1 MNDHS
6 TLTFYKLC
14 RNCNLQG
21 LIDTFGDLSNTSAI
35 EMDYAYYIVYNQ
47 SRDKAPI
54 LDWLLE
60 LDPNID
66 FERVANDYTA
76 DEHLP
81 NDALIL
87 ACKFGQFD
95 VVEWLFTKEPY
106 LSSFKNRCNI
116 CYAFRLSCCN
126 ENIDITKSIFNK
138 LADYIQTRLLIL
150 NQAYFNAAANQNT
163 QTMQW
168 LLEINPNINQSIYQD
183 TDPDQQCQ
191 RPYLP

>member
-1 MNDHS
+1 MDDHS

-21 LIDTFGDLSNTSAI
+21 LIDTFGDLSDTSAI
-35 EMDYAYYIVYNQ
+35 EMDYAYYIVYKSNKPD
-47 SRDKAPI
+47 RCKAPI
-54 LDWLLE
+54 LDWLLD
-60 LDPNID
+60 LDSNID
-66 FERVANDYTA
+66 FERVANDYMA

-95 VVEWLFTKEPY
+95 VVEWLFTEEPY

-126 ENIDITKSIFNK
+126 ENIDITKSIFDQ
-138 LADYIQTRLLIL
+138 LADYIQERLIIL
-150 NQAYFNAAANQNT
+150 NQAYLNAAANQNT
-163 QTMQW
+163 HTMQW
-168 LLEINPNINQSIYQD
+168 LLEINPNINQSIHPD
-183 TDPDQQCQ
+183 TDTDHI
-191 RPYLP
+191 